1 MNHHLVSSAIS
12 CPVELL
18 ALRGFVG
25 KETGASSY
33 ESVCSMSPELS
44 TPRNPILPFPEL
56 VGLQGLP

>member
-18 ALRGFVG
+18 AEGLCWQEDWCFLL
-25 KETGASSY
+25 Y
-33 ESVCSMSPELS
+33 ESVCSMSTQTLNS
-44 TPRNPILPFPEL
+44 QKPILPFPEL